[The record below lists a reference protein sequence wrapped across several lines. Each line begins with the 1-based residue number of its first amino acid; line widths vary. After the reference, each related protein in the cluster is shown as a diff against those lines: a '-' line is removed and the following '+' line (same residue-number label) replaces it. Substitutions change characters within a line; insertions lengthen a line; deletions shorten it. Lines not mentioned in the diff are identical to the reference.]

1 MLSHCT
7 YLVGSLF
14 TPLTTQYSN
23 VSIDPSRRLEIMKMN
38 FFFHIMKI
46 CTEILVNYAAQI
58 TDK

>member
-23 VSIDPSRRLEIMKMN
+23 VSIDPSRRLEIMKMKML
-38 FFFHIMKI
+38 F
-46 CTEILVNYAAQI
+46 TS
-58 TDK
+58 